1 MPLNPTTGGLMTIW
15 TAAAIVVGG
24 YCVFGLFLARYG
36 QPDDTPDDIKA
47 LRRINTDTVAGR
59 KRYLAKVQQIAA
71 DRRANAEPDDGIIID
86 VDAAPYQQGTRW
98 GKR

>member
-1 MPLNPTTGGLMTIW
+1 MTIW

-24 YCVFGLFLARYG
+24 YCAFGLFLARYG
-36 QPDDTPDDIKA
+36 KPDDTPDDIKA

-59 KRYLAKVQQIAA
+59 KRYLARVQQIAA
-71 DRRANAEPDDGIIID
+71 DRRAKAEPGEQTIID
-86 VDAAPYQQGTRW
+86 IDATPYQR

>member
-1 MPLNPTTGGLMTIW
+1 MTIW

-24 YCVFGLFLARYG
+24 YCAFGLFLARYG
-36 QPDDTPDDIKA
+36 KPDDTPDDIKA

-59 KRYLAKVQQIAA
+59 KRYLARVQQIAA
-71 DRRANAEPDDGIIID
+71 DRRKNDEPEDGLIQDID
-86 VDAAPYQQGTRW
+86 PRPYQR

>member
-1 MPLNPTTGGLMTIW
+1 MTIW
-15 TAAAIVVGG
+15 TAAAIVLGG
-24 YCVFGLFLARYG
+24 YCVFGLLLARFG

-71 DRRANAEPDDGIIID
+71 DRRNNDDPDDGLIEDID
-86 VDAAPYQQGTRW
+86 PTPYQRR
-98 GKR
+98 KR

>member
-1 MPLNPTTGGLMTIW
+1 MTIW
-15 TAAAIVVGG
+15 TAAAIVLGG
-24 YCVFGLFLARYG
+24 YCVFGLLLARFG

-71 DRRANAEPDDGIIID
+71 DRRNNDDPDDGVIEDID
-86 VDAAPYQQGTRW
+86 PTPYQRR
-98 GKR
+98 KR

>member
-1 MPLNPTTGGLMTIW
+1 MTIW
-15 TAAAIVVGG
+15 TAGAIVLAG
-24 YCVFGLFLARYG
+24 YCTFGLLLARFG
-36 QPDDTPDDIKA
+36 HKDDTPDDIKA
-47 LRRINTDTVAGR
+47 LRRINTDTAAGR

-86 VDAAPYQQGTRW
+86 VDAAPYQR